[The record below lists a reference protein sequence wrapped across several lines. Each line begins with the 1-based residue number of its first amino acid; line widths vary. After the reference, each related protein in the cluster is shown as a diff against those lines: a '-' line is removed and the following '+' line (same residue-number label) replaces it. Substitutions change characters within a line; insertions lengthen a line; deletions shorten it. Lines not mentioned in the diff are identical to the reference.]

1 MTTRSGCGLGKT
13 LERLQVKLGE
23 VGALKR
29 FFPVLGDVWNDKG
42 KIELENRHVW
52 NIVSDPLS
60 SVAGSW

>member
-1 MTTRSGCGLGKT
+1 MEK
-13 LERLQVKLGE
+13 LQVKLGE
-23 VGALKR
+23 VGAPKR